1 MKISFPVTYPST
13 SEEVSSRNWFYIEE
27 DFLRKTRWFVLW
39 RLVFISFFLLLTV
52 LLHEKEDLF
61 LFSFSFSPLYVLIA
75 LQYFFS
81 ILYLLFLL
89 RAKTVQWI
97 ALVQLLV
104 DGLFVTAI
112 VYVTGGIESFF
123 SYLYFLVILAGGILF
138 FRLGG
143 LLTAL
148 YALVL
153 YAVLLLLQGLGKI
166 PFYYG
171 LINPS
176 YAYSQKYFLY
186 QIVMNGIGFFLV
198 GYLSSIFSE
207 QVLKQRGQ
215 IEIQKKNI
223 DQLEAMNRLI
233 IENLDMGLITLDH
246 EDKIQSIN
254 RAGEKIL
261 GHDLSDLI
269 NKPLITVFPDLDN
282 DPDLDI
288 AAERK
293 RLETSYVNP
302 DGLVSTLGFSFNR
315 VKEDQSYGIGKIF
328 SFKDISQIKAMEDH
342 LRQVDRLALIGKM
355 AAGIAHE
362 VRNPLASISGS
373 IQVLKDDFKEKGTGE
388 RLLQI
393 ISREVT
399 KLDSLMGDFLTF
411 TRSVQVIESQINISN
426 IILETVELI
435 KNNREISPS
444 ITWKLDVES
453 NLLIKISA
461 GELSQILWNLLMN
474 ALQAAPSDGEIFVEA
489 RYYLTEL
496 HEDGVEIKV
505 RDNGPGIS
513 EMDQVNIFEPFFT
526 TKDRGTGLG
535 LSIVQK
541 IISDRGGKIRVDSSP
556 GKGAE
561 FTVLF
566 PKGAD
571 EFKVE
576 D

>member
-1 MKISFPVTYPST
+1 M
-13 SEEVSSRNWFYIEE
+13 
-27 DFLRKTRWFVLW
+27 W

-61 LFSFSFSPLYVLIA
+61 LFPFSPLYILIA

-89 RAKTVQWI
+89 RAKTVQGI
-97 ALVQLLV
+97 ALVQLFV
-104 DGLFVTAI
+104 DGLFVTAV

-166 PFYYG
+166 PFYFG
-171 LINPS
+171 LTNPYS
-176 YAYSQKYFLY
+176 SYSQKYLLY
-186 QIVMNGIGFFLV
+186 QIVMNGTGFFLV

-261 GHDLSDLI
+261 GRDSSDLK
-269 NKPLITVFPDLDN
+269 NKPLITVFPGLDN
-282 DPDLDI
+282 DPDLNT
-288 AAERK
+288 AAEGK

-342 LRQVDRLALIGKM
+342 LRQVDRLALMGKM

-399 KLDSLMGDFLTF
+399 KLDSLMNDFLTF
-411 TRSVQVIESQINISN
+411 TRSVQVIESQINISD
-426 IILETVELI
+426 IILETVDII
-435 KNNREISPS
+435 KNSREIPPS
-444 ITWKLDVES
+444 ITWKLDIES
-453 NLLIKISA
+453 NLLLKISA

-474 ALQAAPSDGEIFVEA
+474 AQQAVPSDGEILVEA
-489 RYYLTEL
+489 RYGLTEL

-513 EMDQVNIFEPFFT
+513 EMDQVKIFEPFFT

-556 GKGAE
+556 GKGTE

-571 EFKVE
+571 
-576 D
+576 

>member
-1 MKISFPVTYPST
+1 MKIAFPVIYPST

-27 DFLRKTRWFVLW
+27 DFLRKMRWLVLW

-52 LLHEKEDLF
+52 LLPEKEDLF
-61 LFSFSFSPLYVLIA
+61 LFPFSSSPLYVLIA

-89 RAKTVQWI
+89 RAETGQWI
-97 ALVQLLV
+97 AFVQLFI
-104 DGLFVTAI
+104 DGFFVTAV

-171 LINPS
+171 LTNPS
-176 YAYSQKYFLY
+176 YFYSQKYLLY
-186 QIVMNGIGFFLV
+186 QIVMNGIGFLGV

-223 DQLEAMNRLI
+223 NQLEAMNRLI

-261 GHDLSDLI
+261 GRDSSDLK
-269 NKPLITVFPDLDN
+269 NKPLITIFPDLDN
-282 DPDLDI
+282 EPGLNMT
-288 AAERK
+288 AERK

-302 DGLVSTLGFSFNR
+302 DGLVSTIGFFFNR

-328 SFKDISQIKAMEDH
+328 SFKDISQIKAMEER
-342 LRQVDRLALIGKM
+342 LRQVDRLALMGKM

-373 IQVLKDDFKEKGTGE
+373 IQVLKDDFKEKETGE

-399 KLDSLMGDFLTF
+399 KLDSLMSDFLTF
-411 TRSVQVIESQINISN
+411 TRSVQVIESPINISDV
-426 IILETVELI
+426 ILETVELI
-435 KNNREISPS
+435 KNSREIPTSM
-444 ITWKLDVES
+444 TWKLDIES
-453 NLLIKISA
+453 NLLLKISA
-461 GELSQILWNLLMN
+461 GELSQVLWNLLMN
-474 ALQAAPSDGEIFVEA
+474 ALQAVPSNGEIFVEA
-489 RYYLTEL
+489 RYGLTEL
-496 HEDGVEIKV
+496 HENGVEIKV
-505 RDNGPGIS
+505 RDSGPGIS
-513 EMDQVNIFEPFFT
+513 EMDQVKIFEPFFT

-541 IISDRGGKIRVDSSP
+541 IISDRGGKIQVDSSP
-556 GKGAE
+556 GKGTE
-561 FTVLF
+561 FAVFF

-571 EFKVE
+571 KFKVGH
-576 D
+576 

>member
-1 MKISFPVTYPST
+1 M
-13 SEEVSSRNWFYIEE
+13 
-27 DFLRKTRWFVLW
+27 RKTRWFVLW

>member
-1 MKISFPVTYPST
+1 
-13 SEEVSSRNWFYIEE
+13 
-27 DFLRKTRWFVLW
+27 
-39 RLVFISFFLLLTV
+39 
-52 LLHEKEDLF
+52 
-61 LFSFSFSPLYVLIA
+61 
-75 LQYFFS
+75 
-81 ILYLLFLL
+81 
-89 RAKTVQWI
+89 
-97 ALVQLLV
+97 
-104 DGLFVTAI
+104 
-112 VYVTGGIESFF
+112 
-123 SYLYFLVILAGGILF
+123 
-138 FRLGG
+138 
-143 LLTAL
+143 
-148 YALVL
+148 
-153 YAVLLLLQGLGKI
+153 
-166 PFYYG
+166 
-171 LINPS
+171 
-176 YAYSQKYFLY
+176 
-186 QIVMNGIGFFLV
+186 
-198 GYLSSIFSE
+198 
-207 QVLKQRGQ
+207 
-215 IEIQKKNI
+215 
-223 DQLEAMNRLI
+223 
-233 IENLDMGLITLDH
+233 
-246 EDKIQSIN
+246 
-254 RAGEKIL
+254 
-261 GHDLSDLI
+261 LSDLI